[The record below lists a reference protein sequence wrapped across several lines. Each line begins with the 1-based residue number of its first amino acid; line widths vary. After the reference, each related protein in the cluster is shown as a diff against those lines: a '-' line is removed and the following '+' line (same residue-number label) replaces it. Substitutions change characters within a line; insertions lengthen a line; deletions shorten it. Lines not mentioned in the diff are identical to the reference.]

1 MALIRHAM
9 DWASRGELPP
19 AISQEKI
26 REMMAA
32 GAPTIADY
40 YRAEYDLLRRDSRRI
55 QESLPALSGAASSW

>member
-1 MALIRHAM
+1 LIRHAM
-9 DWASRGELPP
+9 EWASRGKLPP

-40 YRAEYDLLRRDSRRI
+40 YRAEYGPLRRESRRI
-55 QESLPALSGAASSW
+55 QESLEALSGAASCS